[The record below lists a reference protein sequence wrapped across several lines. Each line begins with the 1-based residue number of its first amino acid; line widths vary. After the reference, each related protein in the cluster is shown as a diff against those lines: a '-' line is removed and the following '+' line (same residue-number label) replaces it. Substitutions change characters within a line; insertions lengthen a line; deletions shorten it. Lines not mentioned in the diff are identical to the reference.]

1 MVKNLFNKS
10 FKRIIAVSI
19 LIIIILNIFSPYRAY
34 ASSYD
39 DLKNILIELDNED
52 ILDTIITE
60 LNVLE
65 PGRQPSRSEYGDEY
79 YDATTK

>member
-39 DLKNILIELDNED
+39 DLRNLVEEIEKDPELASTFWTSMGTADLPRPDKD
-52 ILDTIITE
+52 I
-60 LNVLE
+60 
-65 PGRQPSRSEYGDEY
+65 YKDEY
-79 YDATTK
+79 IDAMTK